1 PFAPF
6 GLDGGAQGGG
16 VRMAGGAAGGAA
28 AGGAAAGPAGGA
40 ARPPG
45 PPTPGDGGGAGPPG
59 PAPPP
64 RPAGGARGPLGRG
77 GGTARAAGQG
87 GDAATPQATPKLA
100 SDYAALPLPFELN
113 AGQADPAVRYLSRSP
128 GFALFLTD
136 QGATLALARPDDHAT
151 RDLLTLR

>member
-1 PFAPF
+1 
-6 GLDGGAQGGG
+6 
-16 VRMAGGAAGGAA
+16 
-28 AGGAAAGPAGGA
+28 
-40 ARPPG
+40 
-45 PPTPGDGGGAGPPG
+45 
-59 PAPPP
+59 
-64 RPAGGARGPLGRG
+64 
-77 GGTARAAGQG
+77 GTSGAAGQG

-151 RDLLTLR
+151 RDLLTLRFEGAAAAPQIVASGELPSRSNYFEGADPSKWITDVPHYAQVAYQGLLPGIDVRFYGTPARQLEYDLVAAPGVDP